1 MVTFQWPRAEIRKVA
16 DSELSQVEARMKGI
30 VKSRQIKTGG
40 FVLSSS
46 RVFIFTFIL
55 LLSCAF
61 LFVLVGCESPE
72 MKAAEAERARKLPAD
87 VRKANIQN
95 SLDQKF
101 ENPVAHYEL
110 ARIYHA
116 EGNWAKAEY
125 HYNIALSFD
134 PSNADAQATMVKL
147 FLDGGDTA
155 KSKNYANTY
164 ISQAA
169 NSDIESL
176 RLAMAFE
183 KQQLDE
189 YAVTCY
195 QQALNLSPD
204 SARINKQMAYYYLG
218 KGDKE
223 RAKEYL
229 VRSFQLDPTQP
240 EVAGELGKLGVE
252 VKIPGRTEAE
262 TRKLLV
268 ERKYRME
275 MMHGRVQFI
284 PTGETSKN

>member
-1 MVTFQWPRAEIRKVA
+1 MTGK
-16 DSELSQVEARMKGI
+16 
-30 VKSRQIKTGG
+30 VKSGQIKTGG
-40 FVLSSS
+40 FALSSS

-55 LLSCAF
+55 LLNCA
-61 LFVLVGCESPE
+61 LLLVPAGCESPE

-134 PSNADAQATMVKL
+134 PANADSQASMVKL
-147 FLDGGDTA
+147 FLDSGDTA
-155 KSKNYANTY
+155 KSKNYANTH
-164 ISQAA
+164 IRNAG

-183 KQQLDE
+183 RQQLDE
-189 YAVTCY
+189 YALTCY
-195 QQALNLSPD
+195 QQALNLAPD
-204 SARINKQMAYYYLG
+204 SARVNRQMALYYLN
-218 KGDKE
+218 KGNEE

-252 VKIPGRTEAE
+252 VKIPGRTEEE

-268 ERKYRME
+268 ERKYKMVMR
-275 MMHGRVQFI
+275 HGRVQFE
-284 PTGETSKN
+284 PTEDTNE

>member
-1 MVTFQWPRAEIRKVA
+1 MIRKVK
-16 DSELSQVEARMKGI
+16 SEQM
-30 VKSRQIKTGG
+30 KTGC
-40 FVLSSS
+40 FAFDFYKNSIL
-46 RVFIFTFIL
+46 IFIL
-55 LLSCAF
+55 ILNSALL
-61 LFVLVGCESPE
+61 LILVGCESPE

-95 SLDQKF
+95 SLEQKF

-110 ARIYHA
+110 AQIYHA

-134 PSNADAQATMVKL
+134 PANADAQATMVKL
-147 FLDGGDTA
+147 FLDSGDTA
-155 KSKNYANTY
+155 KSKNYANSY
-164 ISQAA
+164 VNNAG

-176 RLAMAFE
+176 RLAMAFD

-189 YAVTCY
+189 YALTCY
-195 QQALNLSPD
+195 QQALSISPD
-204 SARINKQMAYYYLG
+204 SPRINKQMAYYYLG

-229 VRSFQLDPTQP
+229 VRSFQLDPRQP
-240 EVAGELGKLGVE
+240 EVAGELGRLGVE

-262 TRKLLV
+262 TRKLLE
-268 ERKYRME
+268 ERKYKMVMR
-275 MMHGRVQFI
+275 HGRVQFE
-284 PTGETSKN
+284 PTD

>member
-1 MVTFQWPRAEIRKVA
+1 M
-16 DSELSQVEARMKGI
+16 
-30 VKSRQIKTGG
+30 KTGG
-40 FVLSSS
+40 FAFDFYRIV
-46 RVFIFTFIL
+46 IFTFIFIL
-55 LLSCAF
+55 NCTLSI
-61 LFVLVGCESPE
+61 VLVGCESPE

-95 SLDQKF
+95 SLDKKF

-110 ARIYHA
+110 AQIYHA

-134 PSNADAQATMVKL
+134 PANADAQASMVKL
-147 FLDGGDTA
+147 FLDSGDTA

-164 ISQAA
+164 VNNAG

-176 RLAMAFE
+176 RLAMAFD

-189 YAVTCY
+189 YALTCY
-195 QQALNLSPD
+195 QQALNLAPD
-204 SARINKQMAYYYLG
+204 SAKINKQMAYYYLG

-262 TRKLLV
+262 TRKLLE
-268 ERKYRME
+268 ERKYKMVMR
-275 MMHGRVQFI
+275 HGRVQFE
-284 PTGETSKN
+284 PTDSK